1 MNLNS
6 VPAGKNLPHDI
17 YAIIEI
23 PANSSPIKYEV
34 DKETGILFVNRFIPT
49 SMFYPC
55 NYGYINHTI
64 SLDGDPLDILV
75 PTPFPV
81 LHGSVIRCQP
91 IGVLK
96 MIDESGEDAKII
108 AIPHQKLLAGY
119 SNTINN
125 INEISRLLKSQITH
139 FFEHYKDLEEKKWT
153 KVVSWEGMQEAE
165 KEIIS
170 SFNRKQSLS
179 N

>member
-6 VPAGKNLPHDI
+6 VPAGEKLPNDI

-23 PANSSPIKYEV
+23 PTNSNPIKYEV
-34 DKETGILFVNRFIPT
+34 DKKTGILFVNRFIPT

-75 PTPFPV
+75 PTPYPV
-81 LHGSVIRCQP
+81 LHGSVIRCNP

-108 AIPHQKLLAGY
+108 AMPHQKLLAGY
-119 SNTINN
+119 NNN
-125 INEISRLLKSQITH
+125 IKNIDDISNLMKSQISH
-139 FFEHYKDLEEKKWT
+139 FFEHYKDLEKKKWT
-153 KVVSWEGMQEAE
+153 KVISWEDVKSAE
-165 KEIIS
+165 KEILS
-170 SFNRKQSLS
+170 SFNRKKTL
-179 N
+179 NI